1 MNPKEKNDEIIELTD
16 EELDEIFADDDFD
29 NGEEDGEIRS
39 FYFSN
44 PDPYA
49 KVKPRPDDAPKRE
62 FSFDEKGNIVVKN
75 PSAFW
80 LPDVKIVEEH
90 GGTEYTVTGGYEGT
104 ETLDRKLRR
113 IMEQNAADDKSSIRT
128 PMSNDVSLDI
138 NQKSNPVQTVAPPE
152 EDNNMLRATD
162 KITALYCRLSVEDT
176 KEKGGKDDPSNSI
189 QHQQIMLMEYAKSQH
204 FPNPTFFIDDGYSGV
219 DFSNRPGFQKML
231 AEIEAGHVEVVITKD
246 LSRLGR
252 NSSLTGLYINYTFPQ
267 YGVRYIAINDHFDT
281 IDPNSTDS
289 DMAGIKNWFN
299 EWYSKDTSRKIRA
312 VNKAKGER
320 GERLTTNI
328 PYGYKRDSDDP
339 KKWVIDEEAAQIVK
353 RIFALCMEGKG
364 PSQIAALLEKE
375 KVLNPT
381 AYKQREGRKTPHQ
394 TPENEYRWHES
405 TVAYILEYME
415 YTGCTVNFKTYTNS
429 IWDKR
434 QRENPMENRKIFYN
448 THPAIISLEVFDK
461 VQEIR
466 QQRHR
471 RTATGKS
478 NMFSG
483 LVFCNDCK
491 QKLYYSTTSY
501 FEKRQD
507 FFICSTHRANK
518 DKCSGHYIRAVVLEQ
533 IVWKH
538 IQEVISVVTRYEAY
552 FRSEMEQK
560 LRIQSEKSLRLY
572 QKRLAQAEKRIGELD
587 RLFIRI
593 YEDNVAGRLDDERFA
608 MMSKNYTEE
617 QKDLKAE
624 VKNLQQQIHEQEQ
637 QAENIEQFVHRVKR
651 NSTLTELTPYALR
664 ELVKAVYVEA
674 PDKSSGKRRQK
685 VHIEYDLVGYIPV
698 DELLKAE
705 QA

>member
-1 MNPKEKNDEIIELTD
+1 
-16 EELDEIFADDDFD
+16 
-29 NGEEDGEIRS
+29 
-39 FYFSN
+39 
-44 PDPYA
+44 
-49 KVKPRPDDAPKRE
+49 
-62 FSFDEKGNIVVKN
+62 
-75 PSAFW
+75 
-80 LPDVKIVEEH
+80 
-90 GGTEYTVTGGYEGT
+90 
-104 ETLDRKLRR
+104 
-113 IMEQNAADDKSSIRT
+113 
-128 PMSNDVSLDI
+128 MSNDVSLDI
-138 NQKSNPVQTVAPPE
+138 NQKSNPVQAVAPPK

-320 GERLTTNI
+320 GERLTTNV
-328 PYGYKRDSDDP
+328 PYGYKRDPNDP
-339 KKWVIDEEAAQIVK
+339 KKWVIDEEAAQVVK

-364 PSQIAALLEKE
+364 PSQIAALLEKGHIQ
-375 KVLNPT
+375 NPT

-429 IWDKR
+429 IWDKK

-483 LVFCNDCK
+483 LVFCSDCK

-507 FFICSTHRANK
+507 FFICSTHRVNK

-538 IQEVISVVTRYEAY
+538 IQEVISV
-552 FRSEMEQK
+552 
-560 LRIQSEKSLRLY
+560 SLAMRLISVP
-572 QKRLAQAEKRIGELD
+572 KW
-587 RLFIRI
+587 
-593 YEDNVAGRLDDERFA
+593 
-608 MMSKNYTEE
+608 S
-617 QKDLKAE
+617 
-624 VKNLQQQIHEQEQ
+624 
-637 QAENIEQFVHRVKR
+637 
-651 NSTLTELTPYALR
+651 
-664 ELVKAVYVEA
+664 
-674 PDKSSGKRRQK
+674 KSSVCRAKNRCGCIRN
-685 VHIEYDLVGYIPV
+685 G
-698 DELLKAE
+698 
-705 QA
+705 